1 MADEV
6 PFINDLLD
14 QFVKECGLSSPS
26 SILRVDDQSHT
37 YYWDID
43 EKTTFSIAYLNKN
56 LLSAFRQNENED
68 NGNHNIWQMIEYV
81 ADLHSEFK
89 LKHHDKNYHRI
100 SMDYCNS
107 QTFTTRWLKF
117 DCKDVK
123 DVVEEFNYFI
133 SKHQISI
140 DRLYEEI
147 PMKEPD
153 A

>member
-26 SILRVDDQSHT
+26 SILRIDHQSHT
-37 YYWDID
+37 YVWNID

-56 LLSAFRQNENED
+56 LLSPFRRNENI
-68 NGNHNIWQMIEYV
+68 GNCDIWQSLEN
-81 ADLHSEFK
+81 AREAKTESK
-89 LKHHDKNYHRI
+89 RKHYDKRYHHVT
-100 SMDYCNS
+100 MDYLNS
-107 QTFTTRWLKF
+107 CTLTIWWLKF

-123 DVVEEFNYFI
+123 DIIEEFNYFI
-133 SKHQISI
+133 SKHQIS
-140 DRLYEEI
+140 DSRLYEEI